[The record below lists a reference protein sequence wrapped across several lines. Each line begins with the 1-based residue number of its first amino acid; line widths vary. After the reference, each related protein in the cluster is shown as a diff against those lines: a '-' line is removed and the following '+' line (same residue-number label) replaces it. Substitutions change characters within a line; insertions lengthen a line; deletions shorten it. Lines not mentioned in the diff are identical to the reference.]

1 MATTIDGQPTAR
13 SLEDELQDLALEE
26 NELDDRASSLELRTV
41 LIALLAG
48 TALIFSVAALAIA
61 LIRTGGNSNGGS
73 NATAAAP
80 ATPAPSS
87 AGNVAPAAAPMNMSL
102 PVKDITLR
110 MKPDSRRGSDGK
122 THDAF
127 LPTANFSVKAGQRV
141 RVTIYNYDDMPHSF
155 TSPGLAKGAA
165 IPLGEQQ
172 TQGTAQDIK
181 VMPTPGLGL
190 DKMIPAGSDKS
201 PSKTIVTFT
210 APAKAGSYVWYCK
223 MPCDPWAMSHV
234 GFMVGRVKVSAA

>member
-1 MATTIDGQPTAR
+1 LATTLDNPHEAK

-26 NELDDRASSLELRTV
+26 NELDDRASSLELRTI
-41 LIALLAG
+41 LIAMLAG
-48 TALIFSVAALAIA
+48 TALIFSIAALSIA
-61 LIRTGGNSNGGS
+61 LIRTGGNGSNNS
-73 NATAAAP
+73 NNATAAQAP
-80 ATPAPSS
+80 AAPTGAGS
-87 AGNVAPAAAPMNMSL
+87 AAAAAPMNMAL
-102 PVKDITLR
+102 PVRNVKLT
-110 MKPDSRRGSDGK
+110 MKPDSKRGPDGK

-165 IPLGEQQ
+165 IPVGEQQ

-181 VMPTPGLGL
+181 VMPTPGIGV

-210 APAKAGSYVWYCK
+210 APAKAGSYIWYCK
-223 MPCDPWAMSHV
+223 MPCDPWAMSHL
-234 GFMVGRVKVSAA
+234 GYMVGRVKVSAA

>member
-1 MATTIDGQPTAR
+1 MTTTIDSQHEAR

-26 NELDDRASSLELRTV
+26 NELDDRASSLELRTILV
-41 LIALLAG
+41 AMLAG
-48 TALIFSVAALAIA
+48 TALIFSIAALSVA
-61 LIRTGGNSNGGS
+61 LIRTGGSNNNSN
-73 NATAAAP
+73 NAAAAP
-80 ATPAPSS
+80 APAAPTN
-87 AGNVAPAAAPMNMSL
+87 AGRAAAGAAPMNMAL
-102 PVKDITLR
+102 PVKNVKLT

-165 IPLGEQQ
+165 IPVGEQQ
-172 TQGTAQDIK
+172 AQGTAQDIK
-181 VMPTPGLGL
+181 VMPAPGLGV
-190 DKMIPAGSDKS
+190 DKMIAAGSDKR

-210 APAKAGSYVWYCK
+210 APAKAGSYIWYCK

-234 GFMVGRVKVSAA
+234 GYMVGRVKVTTA